1 MKGFFILWYL
11 FVSLVNL
18 RYSLQFSMLKFMTN
32 KIFFVLIFFILIPIR
47 VASQDNNPIDKE
59 LSECMDKDPST
70 KGILECID
78 KAYQKWDDELNNYYK
93 KLTDMLDDESKAA
106 LKEAQRK
113 WIEFRD
119 LEFKNIENIY
129 TFKEG
134 TMYLPMQ
141 ALDRMDIVK
150 NRALGLKDFYELLTE
165 R

>member
-1 MKGFFILWYL
+1 
-11 FVSLVNL
+11 
-18 RYSLQFSMLKFMTN
+18 MTN
-32 KIFFVLIFFILIPIR
+32 KIFFAIIFFILIPIR
-47 VASQDNNPIDKE
+47 VSAQDNNPIDKE

-70 KGILECID
+70 HGVLQCID
-78 KAYQKWDDELNNYYK
+78 KAYQKWEDELNSCYK
-93 KLTDMLDDESKAA
+93 KLTDMLDDEGKSS

-129 TFKEG
+129 SFKEG

-141 ALDRMDIVK
+141 ALDKMDILK
-150 NRALGLKDFYELLTE
+150 HRALELKDFYELLTE